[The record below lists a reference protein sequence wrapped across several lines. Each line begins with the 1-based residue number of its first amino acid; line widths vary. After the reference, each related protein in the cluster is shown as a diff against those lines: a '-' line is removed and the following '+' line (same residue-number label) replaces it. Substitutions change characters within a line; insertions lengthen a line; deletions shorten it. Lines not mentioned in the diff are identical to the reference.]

1 MDDLG
6 DDSVQAAARASRETF
21 EMWQRVSRRDARRG
35 AVEMADGLR
44 RGLESP
50 EGEVRAI
57 DPGEARAARGGVEGA
72 QGWRRVTMD
81 PRDREGIESR
91 LAAAGV
97 EMELYERWDGDVD
110 VLFRA
115 PDEEAVKS
123 ALAGIISEEALR
135 DERQAARDPLEK
147 QVAEAVAAEE
157 SREAGRTASKSREM
171 SQGIER

>member
-1 MDDLG
+1 
-6 DDSVQAAARASRETF
+6 
-21 EMWQRVSRRDARRG
+21 
-35 AVEMADGLR
+35 
-44 RGLESP
+44 
-50 EGEVRAI
+50 
-57 DPGEARAARGGVEGA
+57 
-72 QGWRRVTMD
+72 MD

-147 QVAEAVAAEE
+147 QVADVTPPTFIWHTVPDDCVPVRNTLLFVDALMEHGVPVEVHLFPSGGHGLSLGTTE
-157 SREAGRTASKSREM
+157 TAW
-171 SQGIER
+171 QGVNGIEECVQVWPELFRRWMLRTFDSCVR

>member
-35 AVEMADGLR
+35 AAEMADGLR

-57 DPGEARAARGGVEGA
+57 DPGEARAARGGGEGA

-147 QVAEAVAAEE
+147 QVAEAEI
-157 SREAGRTASKSREM
+157 GRSVV
-171 SQGIER
+171 

>member
-57 DPGEARAARGGVEGA
+57 DPGEARAARGGGEG
-72 QGWRRVTMD
+72 VTMD

>member
-1 MDDLG
+1 M
-6 DDSVQAAARASRETF
+6 E
-21 EMWQRVSRRDARRG
+21 
-35 AVEMADGLR
+35 
-44 RGLESP
+44 
-50 EGEVRAI
+50 
-57 DPGEARAARGGVEGA
+57 
-72 QGWRRVTMD
+72 